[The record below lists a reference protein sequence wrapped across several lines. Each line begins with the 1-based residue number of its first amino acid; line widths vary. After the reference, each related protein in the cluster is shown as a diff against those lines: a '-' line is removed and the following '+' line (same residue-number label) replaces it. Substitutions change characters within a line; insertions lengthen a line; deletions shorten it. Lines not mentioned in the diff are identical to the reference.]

1 MTNRER
7 NPFAKGQLRSEAT
20 NWFLTMRDRDA
31 EQHRAEFEKWLA
43 RGAMHRAAYNSIAHT
58 YLIGD
63 VNWDGLPPPQPVR
76 GTVIRTRF
84 ALAGLLML
92 LACLVWRVVVP
103 SDLASERQREQPAA
117 AIAQAG
123 HSKKSEAAPKSP
135 AAGPLGCGCPGSAVR
150 DLRQSQ
156 SSGTLQNRPSEPAES
171 RLSNWPVQL
180 RLVPENAPYLMGADL
195 LIAADCTAFAH
206 PDFHRTFL
214 SGPNTVCLVGCPKL
228 DDAQQYV
235 DKIARMIERNEPA
248 SLTLVRM
255 EVPCCGGMAR
265 ILDEAVRQVGRDASL
280 RIVTVG
286 VRGDII
292 DRETKTW
299 VFGTNA

>member
-1 MTNRER
+1 MSGITTRKIIRIDEDKCDGCGQCAEACHEGAIR
-7 NPFAKGQLRSEAT
+7 IIDGKAKLVSDSYCDGLGACIGECP
-20 NWFLTMRDRDA
+20 
-31 EQHRAEFEKWLA
+31 
-43 RGAMHRAAYNSIAHT
+43 RGALTIEEREAAPF
-58 YLIGD
+58 D
-63 VNWDGLPPPQPVR
+63 
-76 GTVIRTRF
+76 
-84 ALAGLLML
+84 
-92 LACLVWRVVVP
+92 
-103 SDLASERQREQPAA
+103 EAA

-156 SSGTLQNRPSEPAES
+156 SSGTLQNRPSEPMES

-180 RLVPENAPYLMGADL
+180 RLVPENAPYLKGADL

-255 EVPCCGGMAR
+255 EVPCCGGIAAAVQRALQASGKMIPWQVVTIATDGM
-265 ILDEAVRQVGRDASL
+265 ILE
-280 RIVTVG
+280 
-286 VRGDII
+286 
-292 DRETKTW
+292 E
-299 VFGTNA
+299 

>member
-1 MTNRER
+1 MSGITTRKIIRIDEDKCDGCGQCAEACHEGAIR
-7 NPFAKGQLRSEAT
+7 IIDGKAKLVSDSYCDGLGACIGECP
-20 NWFLTMRDRDA
+20 
-31 EQHRAEFEKWLA
+31 
-43 RGAMHRAAYNSIAHT
+43 RGALTIEEREAAPF
-58 YLIGD
+58 D
-63 VNWDGLPPPQPVR
+63 
-76 GTVIRTRF
+76 
-84 ALAGLLML
+84 
-92 LACLVWRVVVP
+92 
-103 SDLASERQREQPAA
+103 EAA

-156 SSGTLQNRPSEPAES
+156 SSDTLQKRPTEPMES

-180 RLVPENAPYLMGADL
+180 RLVPENAPCLKGADL

-255 EVPCCGGMAR
+255 EVPCCGGIENAVKSALQNSGKMIPWQVVTISTEGK
-265 ILDEAVRQVGRDASL
+265 ILD
-280 RIVTVG
+280 
-286 VRGDII
+286 
-292 DRETKTW
+292 
-299 VFGTNA
+299 

>member
-1 MTNRER
+1 MSGITTRKIIRIDEEKCDGCGQCAEACHEGAIR
-7 NPFAKGQLRSEAT
+7 IIDGKAKLVSDSYCDGLGACIGQCP
-20 NWFLTMRDRDA
+20 
-31 EQHRAEFEKWLA
+31 
-43 RGAMHRAAYNSIAHT
+43 RGALTIEEREAAPF
-58 YLIGD
+58 D
-63 VNWDGLPPPQPVR
+63 
-76 GTVIRTRF
+76 
-84 ALAGLLML
+84 
-92 LACLVWRVVVP
+92 
-103 SDLASERQREQPAA
+103 EAA
-117 AIAQAG
+117 ALAQAG
-123 HSKKSEAAPKSP
+123 RPKKPEAAPKSP
-135 AAGPLGCGCPGSAVR
+135 AAVSLGCGCPGSAVR

-156 SSGTLQNRPSEPAES
+156 SSGTLQNRPSEPMES

-180 RLVPENAPYLMGADL
+180 RLVPENAPYLKGADL

-255 EVPCCGGMAR
+255 EVPCCGGMTR
-265 ILDEAVRQVGRDASL
+265 ILEEAIRRVGRDASL

-286 VRGDII
+286 VRGDIL